1 MQLELTEEE
10 ARMLA
15 LHLERHIKRVDDEL
29 VRTDSRQMQRELA
42 HDERRLLGILE
53 RLEASIGQLALPID
67 TEPTWPRAH
76 TE

>member
-1 MQLELTEEE
+1 MHLELTDEE

-29 VRTDSRQMQRELA
+29 VHTDSRQMQRELA
-42 HDERRLLGILE
+42 HDERRLVAILE
-53 RLEASIGQLALPID
+53 KLEGAIHDVAVPLD

-76 TE
+76 